1 MCGVEGKGPSS
12 LSLGGYKGGAIL
24 FPRKENSPPYTPQ
37 EKGTP
42 LPACGSKECGAW
54 GVEVLCVAALLRSPP
69 LVVRD
74 DLPLLLLSAAALL
87 ILQKC
92 SLISF

>member
-1 MCGVEGKGPSS
+1 MVSPAPCRGREIR
-12 LSLGGYKGGAIL
+12 GAVL

-42 LPACGSKECGAW
+42 LPACGSKGCGAW

-69 LVVRD
+69 LALLYD
-74 DLPLLLLSAAALL
+74 LTCSYYPLPL
-87 ILQKC
+87 C
-92 SLISF
+92 